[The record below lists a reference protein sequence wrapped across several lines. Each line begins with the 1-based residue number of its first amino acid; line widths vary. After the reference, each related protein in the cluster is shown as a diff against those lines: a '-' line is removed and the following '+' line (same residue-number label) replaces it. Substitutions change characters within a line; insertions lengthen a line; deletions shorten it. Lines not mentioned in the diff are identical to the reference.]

1 MKEIITVPIQL
12 ESYDAIFNEIDCRPL
27 NIRTVIENI
36 DALLK
41 EALFNRDLKQ
51 IPELNLH
58 IFLPHSIKDCAKE
71 NLSVEG
77 IQNYYQSFSN
87 YENQIRRLSI
97 LRLIYYVLTALI
109 FFIVNYYLQ
118 IYYPETFL
126 NTLIDT
132 SASVILWQASTMIFI
147 DSKDFKLNKKLNE
160 LLSHVSVTYTY
171 KD

>member
-1 MKEIITVPIQL
+1 M
-12 ESYDAIFNEIDCRPL
+12 C
-27 NIRTVIENI
+27 IR
-36 DALLK
+36 D
-41 EALFNRDLKQ
+41 R
-51 IPELNLH
+51 
-58 IFLPHSIKDCAKE
+58 
-71 NLSVEG
+71 
-77 IQNYYQSFSN
+77 
-87 YENQIRRLSI
+87 
-97 LRLIYYVLTALI
+97 LTALI

>member
-1 MKEIITVPIQL
+1 MKL
-12 ESYDAIFNEIDCRPL
+12 YL
-27 NIRTVIENI
+27 N
-36 DALLK
+36 
-41 EALFNRDLKQ
+41 
-51 IPELNLH
+51 
-58 IFLPHSIKDCAKE
+58 CAKE